1 MEFKF
6 EEAVSRGS
14 VFKTLQ
20 KQYVE
25 LDSTQKK
32 IIDKLLMSFNYSEE
46 STEILNSIIELVAIT
61 NYHLG
66 ADRQKDAL
74 IENAKRKIE
83 ELEHTYINRG

>member
-1 MEFKF
+1 MEFKL

-20 KQYVE
+20 RHYVE

-32 IIDKLLMSFNYSEE
+32 TINKMLANFNYSEE
-46 STEILNSIIELVAIT
+46 TTEILNSIIELVAIT

-66 ADRQKDAL
+66 AKTS
-74 IENAKRKIE
+74 KRGF
-83 ELEHTYINRG
+83 N